1 MQSYP
6 EGSLVYKGKNIKVKK
21 IYELN
26 KPGGIKIDIK
36 SKWKPCD
43 SKVFLTLQS
52 LESHITCGSN

>member
-43 SKVFLTLQS
+43 SKVFLTL
-52 LESHITCGSN
+52 